1 VSEIGICRIPV
12 KMPLDPLSALSVAA
26 SVVQFVDFASK
37 IICKGKE
44 VYASTDGVLQEN
56 MQNETVTARLL
67 EMTKRLKKPLVQVG
81 SSSEEERAQHRRL
94 HEICKECSEIS
105 KELLQHLGD
114 LKVPKGSEHRRWKSF
129 RQALKSV
136 WEKQAIDSMAKR
148 LEGLR
153 TELHTHILVVLR

>member
-1 VSEIGICRIPV
+1 
-12 KMPLDPLSALSVAA
+12 MPLDPLSALSVAA

-44 VYASTDGVLQEN
+44 VYTSIDGALQEN
-56 MQNETVTARLL
+56 MQNETVTVRLQ

-81 SSSEEERAQHRRL
+81 SASEEERSQHRRL
-94 HEICKECSEIS
+94 QQICKECAEIS
-105 KELLQHLGD
+105 KELLEHLRD
-114 LKVPKGSEHRRWKSF
+114 LKVPKGSEHRKWKSF

-136 WEKQAIDSMAKR
+136 WDKKAIDAMAKR

-153 TELHTHILVVLR
+153 SELHTQILVALR

>member
-1 VSEIGICRIPV
+1 
-12 KMPLDPLSALSVAA
+12 MPLDPLSALSVAA

-44 VYASTDGVLQEN
+44 VYASVDGVLQEN
-56 MQNETVTARLL
+56 MQNETVTTRLL

-81 SSSEEERAQHRRL
+81 SSSEEERAQHHRL
-94 HEICKECSEIS
+94 QQICKECSEIS

-136 WEKQAIDSMAKR
+136 WEKQAIDAMAKR

-153 TELHTHILVVLR
+153 TELHTQILVVLR